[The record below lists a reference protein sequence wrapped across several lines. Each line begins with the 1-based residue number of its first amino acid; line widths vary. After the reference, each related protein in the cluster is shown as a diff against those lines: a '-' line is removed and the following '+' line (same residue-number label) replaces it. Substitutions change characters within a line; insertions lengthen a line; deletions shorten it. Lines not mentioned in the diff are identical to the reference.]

1 MPTHAVLLAIVSLE
15 MTRPYIRHLR
25 KHRAARHGG
34 AQISD
39 PYIHWIAQI
48 FTKRPTCLEANGV
61 DDPCTI
67 HSTSL
72 ILVDV
77 VPETA
82 GTSSA
87 KHEVVLD
94 NSGVSIEE
102 GMVEVEAAESRG
114 AVHTVRE
121 IEVVSPIF
129 ESPA

>member
-34 AQISD
+34 AQI
-39 PYIHWIAQI
+39 

-77 VPETA
+77 VPESA